1 MPQNDGYLDLITRYL
16 NDPAIPNLQE
26 EITAFRSASAENEA
40 YFLDIEKIWSYS
52 AAAAKLKDINPTDST
67 YRFAQNLPRPAPKKS
82 SVSVWLGGI
91 AASLLVLVVGYWLY
105 IENTTPRYLV
115 KTTASNEVDSVKLTD
130 GSIIILAENSELKY
144 PEEFK
149 SSVREVMLT
158 KGQAFFRVAKDKD
171 HPFKVEMNKS
181 DVTVLGT
188 SFNIRLTDSTIVLGV
203 KTGKVLFSPYKDG
216 ATSILT
222 AGQGLAYDINKREFL
237 TQSSANQEAWLTKE
251 LVFVDTPLEEVCKQ
265 LTNYYGVEIQLQNG
279 KRTDKKLN
287 ANFKDQSLND
297 VLIILNETYNI
308 KINKEHNKINLI
320 TPKQIN

>member
-1 MPQNDGYLDLITRYL
+1 MPQNEEYLDLITRYF
-16 NDPAIPNLQE
+16 NDPQHPTLQE
-26 EITAFRSASAENEA
+26 QITSFRAASAENEA
-40 YFLDIEKIWSYS
+40 YFLEMEKVWEY
-52 AAAAKLKDINPTDST
+52 AASAAKLEAINAIEST
-67 YRFAQNLPRPAPKKS
+67 NRLVQSLPQNEPKRIS
-82 SVSVWLGGI
+82 AGVWLSGI
-91 AASLLVLVVGYWLY
+91 AASLFVLALGYWLY
-105 IENTTPRYLV
+105 VEYTSIHYLV
-115 KTTASNEVDSVKLTD
+115 KTTARNQVDSVKLSD
-130 GSIIILAENSELKY
+130 GSVIILSENSELKY

-149 SSVREVMLT
+149 SPVREVMLT
-158 KGQAFFRVAKDKD
+158 KGQAFFKVAKDKE

-188 SFNIRLTDSTIVLGV
+188 SFNIRLTDSSIVLGV

-216 ATSILT
+216 TTSILT
-222 AGQGLAYDINKREFL
+222 AGQGLAYDINKKEFL

-265 LTNYYGVEIQLQNG
+265 LTNYYGVEIQLQDG